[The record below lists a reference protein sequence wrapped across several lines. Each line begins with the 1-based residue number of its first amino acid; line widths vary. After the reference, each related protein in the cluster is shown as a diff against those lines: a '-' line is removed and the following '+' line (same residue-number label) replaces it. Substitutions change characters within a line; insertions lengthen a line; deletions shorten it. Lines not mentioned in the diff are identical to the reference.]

1 MNTAILNV
9 LLQFVEGLISFEFYE
24 SIAPTKKK
32 LRNFALITVSYMIMC
47 GINLAFDYNVV
58 ANFIAFVIFHFV
70 FNFTLYPASPLTFV
84 SISVS
89 CIALYD
95 ATNSSNVGPPIA

>member
-32 LRNFALITVSYMIMC
+32 LRNFAFITIGYMIMC
-47 GINLAFDYNVV
+47 GINLAFDYNTVV
-58 ANFIAFVIFHFV
+58 NLIAFVVFHFV
-70 FNFTLYPASPLTFV
+70 FNFVLYKNKKKYELK
-84 SISVS
+84 
-89 CIALYD
+89 
-95 ATNSSNVGPPIA
+95 